1 MSLCGWRR
9 AACAARICRLR
20 GGSRRNVRRC
30 SVRCG
35 TGPNPRIADRRRR
48 HFRPIQPP
56 GGVARSGTR
65 AAPRARLVRTV
76 TEHLAMT
83 VLEQIH
89 ECGVIPVVRPP
100 IPAIAAE
107 LGAALVEA
115 GLPCIEITFRAAGA
129 RQAIERLR
137 TDVPSMLVG
146 AGTVLSVAQGRA
158 AIAAGA
164 QFLVSPG
171 TNPAVVD
178 LALHEGIPM
187 IPGVATPSEIEANL
201 ARGID
206 VLKLFPAEVL
216 GGVRFLK
223 AVIGPYRAVMFVPT
237 GGIDLGN
244 LAEYLAQPNV
254 RACGGSWITPG
265 ATPAAGGLDAG
276 AQRARGA
283 RGLVRK

>member
-1 MSLCGWRR
+1 
-9 AACAARICRLR
+9 
-20 GGSRRNVRRC
+20 
-30 SVRCG
+30 
-35 TGPNPRIADRRRR
+35 
-48 HFRPIQPP
+48 
-56 GGVARSGTR
+56 
-65 AAPRARLVRTV
+65 
-76 TEHLAMT
+76 MT

-129 RQAIERLR
+129 PQAIERLR

-178 LALHEGIPM
+178 LALDEGIPM

-237 GGIDLGN
+237 GGIDPGN

-254 RACGGSWITPG
+254 MACGGSWIAPS
-265 ATPAAGGLDAG
+265 AELAAGDLDAVG
-276 AQRARGA
+276 QRARETVE
-283 RGLVRK
+283 LVRTARSARAG